1 MILFLMF
8 TVRNIRQE
16 KKKKIFSFGFESIE
30 TNENNYKEFIWEI
43 DKYKIITWLLYFEQK
58 RLRKKKKA
66 KWNTHTQTDDGVLTI
81 RQTEIV
87 CC

>member
-30 TNENNYKEFIWEI
+30 TNENNYKEFI
-43 DKYKIITWLLYFEQK
+43 
-58 RLRKKKKA
+58 
-66 KWNTHTQTDDGVLTI
+66 
-81 RQTEIV
+81 
-87 CC
+87 